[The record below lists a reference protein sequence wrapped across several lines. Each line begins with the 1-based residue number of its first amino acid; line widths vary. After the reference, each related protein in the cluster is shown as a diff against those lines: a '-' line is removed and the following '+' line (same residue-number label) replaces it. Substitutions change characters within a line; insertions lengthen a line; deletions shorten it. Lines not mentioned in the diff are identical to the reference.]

1 MHFSYQARDNVGN
14 LIEGSLEAAT
24 IDAAATEIQQGG
36 LTLVRVKESSNSQ
49 DMGRWLN
56 EWLITRSKVSLDE
69 LVIFSR
75 QMNALSRAGIPIVR
89 SIRGLSESSGSELL
103 KRTLVKV
110 ANKLE
115 SGVNLAAC
123 LKEHPGVF
131 TDLFVAVI
139 HVGENTGNLEDAFK
153 QLTAGLE
160 LERATRKKVQ
170 QAVRYPTM
178 VVGALSLALI
188 VINVWVIPAFSGV
201 FARLGSD
208 LPWPTLVLVSFSNF
222 VVNRWWLILGIL
234 FLCLY
239 LFFTWVKT
247 EEGQYKW
254 DGIKLGIPVIGPLMN
269 LVALSRFSRNFSMM
283 LAAGVPITH
292 ALTLVAGAVGNTFIG
307 KAVMEMRSGIE
318 RGETLVSTA
327 GNSGMFS
334 GLVMQMLA
342 VGEET
347 GQVDGLLVEVA
358 DFYDEEVEYQLSRLS
373 DSIEPILIFVM
384 GILVLILA
392 LGVFLP
398 IWSLGEAAIR
408 H

>member
-347 GQVDGLLVEVA
+347 GQVDDLLVEVA

>member
-178 VVGALSLALI
+178 VVGALSLALV